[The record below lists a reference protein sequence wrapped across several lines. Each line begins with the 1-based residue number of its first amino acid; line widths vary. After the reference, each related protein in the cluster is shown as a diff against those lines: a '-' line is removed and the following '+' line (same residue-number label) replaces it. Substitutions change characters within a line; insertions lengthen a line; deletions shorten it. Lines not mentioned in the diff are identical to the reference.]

1 LASWNILAARKGD
14 EGEAMKRPRIN
25 GKKRVEELK
34 ELMMGQGGKRSSG
47 KRMGKRKMGRY

>member
-1 LASWNILAARKGD
+1 
-14 EGEAMKRPRIN
+14 MKRPRIN

-47 KRMGKRKMGRY
+47 KRMGNRKMGRY

>member
-1 LASWNILAARKGD
+1 
-14 EGEAMKRPRIN
+14 MKRPRIN